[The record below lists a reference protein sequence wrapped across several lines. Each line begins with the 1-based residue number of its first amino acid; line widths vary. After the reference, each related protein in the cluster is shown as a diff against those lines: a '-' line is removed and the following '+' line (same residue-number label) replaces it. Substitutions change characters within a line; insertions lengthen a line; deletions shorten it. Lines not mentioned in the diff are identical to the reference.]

1 METCTDIQLPE
12 MISALAHSSTV
23 QYDIQQI
30 PEKYIKDEHALIM
43 AKCTSITSDSAS
55 GSRIIHTT
63 PYYFIRISNKQLYL
77 TLWSKIH
84 LIIA

>member
-43 AKCTSITSDSAS
+43 AKCTSITLILLLVVELS
-55 GSRIIHTT
+55 I
-63 PYYFIRISNKQLYL
+63 Q
-77 TLWSKIH
+77 H
-84 LIIA
+84 LITSS

>member
-12 MISALAHSSTV
+12 MISALAHSSTG

-43 AKCTSITSDSAS
+43 AKCTSITSILLLVVELSIQHLITSS
-55 GSRIIHTT
+55 GSAISSYISH
-63 PYYFIRISNKQLYL
+63 YGLKFIS
-77 TLWSKIH
+77 
-84 LIIA
+84 

>member
-30 PEKYIKDEHALIM
+30 PEIYIKDEHALIM
-43 AKCTSITSDSAS
+43 AKCTSITSILLLVVELS
-55 GSRIIHTT
+55 I
-63 PYYFIRISNKQLYL
+63 Q
-77 TLWSKIH
+77 H
-84 LIIA
+84 LITSS

>member
-43 AKCTSITSDSAS
+43 AKCTSITSILLLVVELS
-55 GSRIIHTT
+55 I
-63 PYYFIRISNKQLYL
+63 Q
-77 TLWSKIH
+77 H
-84 LIIA
+84 LITSS